1 MGEIIGIV
9 SGKGGVGKTTICANL
24 AFCLALQGKKV
35 IAVDGDLGLKNLD
48 ILLGLE
54 NKSAFD
60 LADIMYN
67 RCPVNK
73 AIISHDQLSNLHFIA
88 ASASSSADEID
99 RVAFRK
105 LCKYLSEHYDYVLLD
120 APAGVGKGFDNVVFC
135 CDRCIVVATP
145 DLTAI
150 RDAQKTADII
160 SRYPR
165 LKAFMVINKVRK
177 QLIDRGYIQ
186 NIDDIMDSVSLPLIG
201 LIAQDDNV
209 LVYSNKGGILPRSKC
224 ISAACFMNIAKR
236 IMGQHVPLLK
246 IWRKK

>member
-24 AFCLALQGKKV
+24 AFCFALQGKKV

-60 LADIMYN
+60 LADILQD
-67 RCPVNK
+67 RCPINK
-73 AIISHDQLSNLHFIA
+73 AIVAHDQLSGLHFIP
-88 ASASSSADEID
+88 ASASSSAEQID
-99 RVAFRK
+99 RIAFRK
-105 LCKYLSEHYDYVLLD
+105 LCRYLSEHYDYVLLD
-120 APAGVGKGFDNVVFC
+120 APAGVGRGFNNVIYC
-135 CDRCIVVATP
+135 CDKCIVVATP
-145 DLTAI
+145 DLTSI

-160 SRYPR
+160 AQYPK
-165 LKAFMVINKVRK
+165 LKAWLVINKVRK
-177 QLIDRGYIQ
+177 QLIDKGYIQ
-186 NIDDIMDSVSLPLIG
+186 NIDDIMDSISLPLIG

-209 LVYSNKGGILPRSKC
+209 LVYSNKGAVLPRAKC
-224 ISAACFMNIAKR
+224 ISAKCFMNISKR
-236 IMGQHVPLLK
+236 IMGQRVPLLK